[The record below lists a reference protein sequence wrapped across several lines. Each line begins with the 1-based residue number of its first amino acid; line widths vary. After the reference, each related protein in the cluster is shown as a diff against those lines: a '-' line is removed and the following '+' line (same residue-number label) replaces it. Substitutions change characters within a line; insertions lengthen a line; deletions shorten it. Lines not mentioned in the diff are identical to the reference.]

1 MYIMEGHHKLKV
13 AVFSDR
19 ISCITLSGLLHDTV
33 CRTCIS
39 ELRLNVMSL
48 GRCTIDSLSSI

>member
-13 AVFSDR
+13 EVFSGR
-19 ISCITLSGLLHDTV
+19 ISNITAGGLLHDTV
-33 CRTCIS
+33 CRTYTS

-48 GRCTIDSLSSI
+48 GRCTIDSLSSV

>member
-13 AVFSDR
+13 EVFSDR
-19 ISCITLSGLLHDTV
+19 ISCITVRGLSLDTV

-39 ELRLNVMSL
+39 ELGLNVMSL
-48 GRCTIDSLSSI
+48 GRCTIDSPK